1 MRMIRLK
8 MTELKFYTNAFAMTK
23 SFKMSEFTVEPDSYG
38 GLIVRAKVEP
48 ALLTLALISIL

>member
-1 MRMIRLK
+1 MIRLK

-48 ALLTLALISIL
+48 ALLTLGLISIL